1 MGELQS
7 NKMLTLR
14 SLSGNHSNRYI
25 TGKYRGRR
33 ILTHSV
39 LVVEDDD
46 SIVEAL
52 NFLMETAGFTV
63 RIARDGLEAIDMA
76 KQSVPDLMILDVMLP
91 GCDGFEVARD
101 VRARNNSKDIPIL
114 MLTAKNRPIDQEKAM
129 ELGVNAFMTKPFST
143 REVVE
148 KVKQM
153 LNTADS

>member
-1 MGELQS
+1 M
-7 NKMLTLR
+7 
-14 SLSGNHSNRYI
+14 
-25 TGKYRGRR
+25 
-33 ILTHSV
+33 THSV

-76 KQSVPDLMILDVMLP
+76 KQSTPDLMILDVMLP

-101 VRARNNSKDIPIL
+101 VRARNNSKDTPIL
-114 MLTAKNRPIDQEKAM
+114 MLTAKNRPIDQEKAT

-153 LNTADS
+153 LSITDS

>member
-1 MGELQS
+1 M
-7 NKMLTLR
+7 
-14 SLSGNHSNRYI
+14 
-25 TGKYRGRR
+25 
-33 ILTHSV
+33 THSV

-76 KQSVPDLMILDVMLP
+76 KQSTPDLMILDVMLP

-101 VRARNNSKDIPIL
+101 VRARNNSKDTPIL
-114 MLTAKNRPIDQEKAM
+114 MLTAKNRPIDQEKAT

-153 LNTADS
+153 LNITDS